1 MASTDELP
9 DKPRRRKPP
18 ATTPEARENELIG
31 MALDEAERQIR
42 GGTAS
47 SQILVHFLKLASY
60 RDRLEREKIR
70 LENMYTAKKID
81 NIDAQAHA
89 EELYENAINAMRSYS
104 SGRSSL

>member
-1 MASTDELP
+1 MVSTNKLP
-9 DKPRRRKPP
+9 DDAPRKKPP

-31 MALDEAERQIR
+31 LALDEAERQIK

-47 SQILVHFLKLASY
+47 SQILVHFLKLASS

-81 NIDAQAHA
+81 NIDAQVHA
-89 EELYENAINAMRSYS
+89 EELYENAINAMRSYNG
-104 SGRSSL
+104 GRSGL